1 MAKKHHSLSLYK
13 GRVRPGRVAWT
24 RIGLTLVIGVAICVF
39 VLLTFGDS
47 GLGTAVILALGFAG
61 YAMWAW
67 LRTSITFLVDDRGIT
82 PSLGG
87 FIPRPTWPIENFRTV
102 QLRRVAPERVGSLV
116 GNIGLGRAEVTVSTL
131 SDVSTVE
138 PFKPRTLLGPQADTS
153 FAVTHGGEL
162 VEVIGRDGRAYLLSP
177 ENPREAAEA
186 IAAAISFAR

>member
-1 MAKKHHSLSLYK
+1 MARKHDSLNLYK
-13 GRVRPGRVAWT
+13 GHVRPGRVAWT
-24 RIGLTLVIGVAICVF
+24 RIALTLVIGAAICVF

-47 GLGTAVILALGFAG
+47 ALGTAVILAIGFAG
-61 YAMWAW
+61 YAAWAW

-102 QLRRVAPERVGSLV
+102 QLRTVAPERVGSLV
-116 GNIGLGRAEVTVSTL
+116 GNIGFGRAEVAVSTL
-131 SDVSTVE
+131 NDVRAVE
-138 PFKPRTLLGPQADTS
+138 PFKPRTLIGPQADTS

-162 VEVIGRDGRAYLLSP
+162 VEIIGRDGKAYLLSP
-177 ENPREAAEA
+177 DNPREAAVA

>member
-1 MAKKHHSLSLYK
+1 MARTNETLAPFK
-13 GRVRPGRVAWT
+13 GRVRPGRVAWA
-24 RIGLTLVIGVAICVF
+24 RVLLTLVIGAAICAF

-47 GLGTAVILALGFAG
+47 GIGTAVILALGFAG
-61 YAMWAW
+61 YAAWAW

-87 FIPRPTWPIENFRTV
+87 FIPRPTWPLESFRTV
-102 QLRRVAPERVGSLV
+102 QVRRVAPERVGSLV

-131 SDVSTVE
+131 SDVSAVE

-162 VEVIGRDGRAYLLSP
+162 VEIIGRDGKAYLLSP
-177 ENPREAAEA
+177 EKPREAAEA